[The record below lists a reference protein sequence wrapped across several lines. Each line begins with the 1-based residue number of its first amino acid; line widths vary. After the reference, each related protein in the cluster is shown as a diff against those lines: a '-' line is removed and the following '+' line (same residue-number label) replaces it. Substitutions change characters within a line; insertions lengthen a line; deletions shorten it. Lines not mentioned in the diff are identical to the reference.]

1 MTHLERG
8 AMVASSP
15 ETLISAAQKCLCSRK
30 KRLSP
35 SSCLEVTIHIIA
47 VDLGVKPALLY
58 DSNGASPDQLQ
69 LYLHSL
75 QESGVVS
82 NSLRIMS
89 INDNTFIINPDIMKS
104 HLGELLKSK
113 SLPLIDVCS
122 SRKRPVL
129 CAFERS
135 AEEMVRSFLEVFMNG
150 LDLVVLEEELYKDW
164 NLCTF
169 FGILLGYPASYWFE
183 QTQGFENCLSMT
195 PLVVCTVWVRWQI
208 HEIKQRCCLYSFS
221 VPEELWSDVQS
232 HIQCWTDHLRERF
245 SKQTVLTDL
254 CFSRDTVTLPSVT
267 L

>member
-1 MTHLERG
+1 MTHLESG
-8 AMVASSP
+8 AVVASS
-15 ETLISAAQKCLCSRK
+15 EMLISAAQKCLCPRK

-35 SSCLEVTIHIIA
+35 ASCLEVTVQIIA

-75 QESGVVS
+75 HESGVVS

-89 INDNTFIINPDIMKS
+89 INDNTFIINPYFMKS
-104 HLGELLKSK
+104 HLDELLKSK
-113 SLPLIDVCS
+113 SLHLIDVCS

-129 CAFERS
+129 CPFERS

-150 LDLVVLEEELYKDW
+150 LDLIVLEEELYKDW

-169 FGILLGYPASYWFE
+169 FGILLGYPASYWFD
-183 QTQGFENCLSMT
+183 QTMGFENCLCMT
-195 PLVVCTVWVRWQI
+195 PLVVCTVWVRWQM

-232 HIQCWTDHLRERF
+232 HILRWTEHLRDRF

-254 CFSRDTVTLPSVT
+254 CFSRDIVTLPSVT